1 MPNNQNKITI
11 EWPVPEYRQ
20 HERSRRWYI
29 IALATF
35 ALLMLYSFFT
45 ANFLFA
51 LILIIAGIIIVLQ
64 DKHQPPSIDFAITED
79 GIALGRDFYDYS
91 KLQSFW
97 IFYEPDEAKTLF
109 FEFKNKIRPR
119 LGVPLFDKN
128 PLHVR
133 SELLKFLTEDVS
145 RENEPVSEQLSRLLK
160 L

>member
-1 MPNNQNKITI
+1 MPTNENKTII

-20 HERSRRWYI
+20 HSRSRRWYI
-29 IALATF
+29 IALSAF
-35 ALLMLYSFFT
+35 ALLMLYSLFT

-51 LILIIAGIIIVLQ
+51 LLLIIAGIIIVLQ
-64 DKHQPPSIDFAITED
+64 DKRQAPSIAFAILD
-79 GIALGRDFYDYS
+79 NGIALGRDFYDYG
-91 KLQSFW
+91 KLKSFW

-109 FEFKNKIRPR
+109 FEFKNKFRPR
-119 LGVPLFDKN
+119 LSVPLFDKN

-133 SELLKFLTEDVS
+133 AELLKFLTEDVS